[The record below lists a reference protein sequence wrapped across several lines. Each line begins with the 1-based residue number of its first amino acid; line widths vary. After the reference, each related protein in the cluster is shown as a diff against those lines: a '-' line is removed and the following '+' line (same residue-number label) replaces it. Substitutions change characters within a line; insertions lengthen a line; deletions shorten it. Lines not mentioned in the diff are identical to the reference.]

1 MFRLVKE
8 SGDTANFS
16 VILPGECNA
25 KCSFCFWTRSGME
38 SPMYAQQLGWFLS
51 ALGDKVT
58 QVSLT
63 GGEPTLSPVFDDV
76 INVLSLSN
84 KVKVILTTNGAK
96 LKEKLPALKGV
107 VQHINISRHAVGDE
121 ENALIF
127 GGDLIPTKAELAD
140 ICDVANSMNI
150 DVTINKVVPPEY
162 DDMDEFQEY
171 IAFIKEIGASS
182 LALRKDY
189 SVNTLDNV
197 PLESNLGRA
206 GIKRDCPVCATNSY
220 LYKGVPIHFKMS
232 LEEPSTILPYIYEF
246 IYHPDGNLTEDWAG
260 KLPVEFAPIANPKP
274 IQQERIVHVS
284 SGGCGQSSMRSGC

>member
-1 MFRLVKE
+1 MFRLIKE

-25 KCSFCFWTRSGME
+25 KCSFCFWARSGME

-84 KVKVILTTNGAK
+84 KVKVVLTTNGAK
-96 LKEKLPALKGV
+96 LKEKLPALKRV

-162 DDMDEFQEY
+162 DDMNEFQEY
-171 IAFIKEIGASS
+171 VAFIKEIGASS

-197 PLESNLGRA
+197 PLESKLGHS

-232 LEEPSTILPYIYEF
+232 LEEPSTVLPYIYEF
-246 IYHPDGNLTEDWAG
+246 IYHPDGNLTEDWTG
-260 KLPVEFAPIANPKP
+260 KLPVEFAPIATPRP
-274 IQQERIVHVS
+274 IQRERVIHVS
-284 SGGCGQSSMRSGC
+284 SGGCGQSSSRSGC